1 MDAARRLLRAREL
14 KRNGGFGGRLSY
26 RELGIV

>member
-1 MDAARRLLRAREL
+1 LRAREL

-26 RELGIV
+26 RDLGIV